1 MSRRLYLIA
10 YDISDPKRLARVHRF
25 LKERA
30 LALQYSVFVLEG
42 GEELRRT
49 VQQGIEARIDPAR
62 DDVRI
67 YALPEGVEVQPLGAA
82 EPLPAGVVLVGVGGA
97 GKLGVRAPEARE
109 AG

>member
-1 MSRRLYLIA
+1 MSHRLYLIA

-42 GEELRRT
+42 SEELRQAVHR
-49 VQQGIEARIDPAR
+49 GIEARIDGAR

-67 YALPEGVEVQPLGAA
+67 YALPEGVEVEPLGAA
-82 EPLPAGVVLVGVGGA
+82 EPLPAGVVLVGAGGSGRLPVRRARA
-97 GKLGVRAPEARE
+97 GGEA
-109 AG
+109 